1 MPAFNEY
8 SDTSRQAPG
17 EGPVTVVVVSGGPLL
32 GNRLRTALGDGV
44 VGIAPVHRIDAGAIR
59 VLTGLRPR
67 VVVFDAEDPP
77 VGANPDMIA
86 KLATKTTHPGRCALV
101 VWGTESD
108 FGSRMAASFRDLS
121 APNCMT
127 LFSHDG
133 IEPLLDIVRSKYAE
147 F

>member
-1 MPAFNEY
+1 MPVPNEFN
-8 SDTSRQAPG
+8 DTSRQLGG
-17 EGPVTVVVVSGGPLL
+17 EGPVTVVVVSRGALL
-32 GNRLRTALGDGV
+32 GTRLRTALGDAV
-44 VGIAPVHRIDAGAIR
+44 VGIAPIHRIDAGAIR

-77 VGANPDMIA
+77 EGANPNMVA
-86 KLATKTTHPGRCALV
+86 KLATRTTHPGRCSLV
-101 VWGTESD
+101 VWATESD
-108 FGSRMAASFRDLS
+108 FGARMAASFRDLS
-121 APNCMT
+121 VPNCMT